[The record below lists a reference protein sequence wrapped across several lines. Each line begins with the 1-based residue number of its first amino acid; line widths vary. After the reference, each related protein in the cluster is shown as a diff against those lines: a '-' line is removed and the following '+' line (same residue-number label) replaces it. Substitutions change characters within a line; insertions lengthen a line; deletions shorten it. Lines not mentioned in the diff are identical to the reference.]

1 MKLLERYSRVN
12 LTATIIVYIAVSISF
27 YFLFNTILIDLID
40 KDLRIEQNEIIKH
53 VKRDGKLPEIIGD
66 DDDDQIIR
74 YTITTN
80 LIQETSYSYIKS
92 KILKGVYR
100 KLSFGIL
107 VKGTPYNVT
116 VLKPLEE
123 KRQLMTIIFQVT
135 LIAFA
140 IVLLI
145 HFLINRTFTRK
156 LWKPFYNTLKK
167 VNDFELNQAETIKLE
182 TSSITE
188 FQMMNASFSQTLDKA
203 QKDYLLLKEFT
214 EDASHELQTPLSI
227 IRSKLDLLIQ
237 ETDLSENQLRFAQGA
252 YQALQRLA
260 RLNQSLLLLMKIKNG
275 QFAQFDIVDLKQK
288 TEDKLHEFEELI
300 ASKSLEVIVSLH
312 ASKWKINASL
322 CDILLNNML
331 SNAIEHNIP
340 FGIIKIELSENKFEI
355 SNPGYNEDSLD
366 NEKLFKRFIKS
377 DTRSQRTG
385 LGLAIVKEICD
396 ASNIKVEYT
405 FDKGFHAFR
414 FHQKK

>member
-167 VNDFELNQAETIKLE
+167 
-182 TSSITE
+182 
-188 FQMMNASFSQTLDKA
+188 
-203 QKDYLLLKEFT
+203 
-214 EDASHELQTPLSI
+214 
-227 IRSKLDLLIQ
+227 
-237 ETDLSENQLRFAQGA
+237 
-252 YQALQRLA
+252 
-260 RLNQSLLLLMKIKNG
+260 
-275 QFAQFDIVDLKQK
+275 
-288 TEDKLHEFEELI
+288 
-300 ASKSLEVIVSLH
+300 
-312 ASKWKINASL
+312 
-322 CDILLNNML
+322 
-331 SNAIEHNIP
+331 
-340 FGIIKIELSENKFEI
+340 
-355 SNPGYNEDSLD
+355 
-366 NEKLFKRFIKS
+366 
-377 DTRSQRTG
+377 
-385 LGLAIVKEICD
+385 
-396 ASNIKVEYT
+396 
-405 FDKGFHAFR
+405 
-414 FHQKK
+414 